1 MKKRIEKEDE
11 TTKQINQIH
20 NILDKNYFDVNTKIT
35 EENKIEWTV
44 YYCNLKSSD
53 YYSGENRPLL
63 TSRRN
68 TVQDIYKLKEAFE
81 KLKNYEE
88 IRNTS
93 EIFHDSFT
101 LYRRIST
108 NEKCRNFRC
117 FKCIYYIFNVKCNNY
132 NIRWKYS

>member
-1 MKKRIEKEDE
+1 MRKNKKIDE
-11 TTKQINQIH
+11 ITKQINELQ
-20 NILDKNYFDVNTKIT
+20 NILDNNYFHVNTKIT

-53 YYSGENRPLL
+53 YYSGENKPLL
-63 TSRRN
+63 TSRKN
-68 TVQDIYKLKEAFE
+68 TVHDIYRLKEEFE

-88 IRNTS
+88 IKNTS

-108 NEKCRNFRC
+108 NEKCGNFRC
-117 FKCIYYIFNVKCNNY
+117 FKCIYYIFNVKCDSNN
-132 NIRWKYS
+132 IGWKYS